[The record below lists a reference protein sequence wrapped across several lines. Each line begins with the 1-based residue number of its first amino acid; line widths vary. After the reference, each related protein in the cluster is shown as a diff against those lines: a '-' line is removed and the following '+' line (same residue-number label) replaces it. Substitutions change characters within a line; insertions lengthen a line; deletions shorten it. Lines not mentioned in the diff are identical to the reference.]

1 MILIDAHEDLAY
13 NILTFGRD
21 YTQSALVTRQLE
33 AGTETPLRNGD
44 SPFASSGQALL
55 GWPEYQKGKVAVVF
69 GTLFVS
75 PGHRQS
81 EPWET
86 QVYRDVAEANRLYRD
101 QVDAYYRLSGENP
114 DKFRLVLRRRDLEEV
129 LEAWENTADFETQTT
144 SEPEDAEN
152 EAAPKPGKPVGVVIL
167 MEGAEGV
174 RHPDELEEWWNLGV
188 RIIGPAW
195 AGTRFCGGTRQPGP
209 LTQEGYA
216 LLEGMAGLGFGLD
229 ISHMDEAAV
238 MQALDF
244 YPGTILASHANA
256 WALLRNDSNRH
267 LPDRVIRG
275 LVERD
280 GVVGIVPFN
289 VFLKNGWRSGD
300 PRSEVGLSQ
309 VVAQIDHVCQLAGSA
324 RHAALGTDFEGGF
337 GLESVPAEIDT
348 IADLRKLIPLLAE
361 KGYSDDDIRGI
372 LSGNWLRMLQRILL

>member
-1 MILIDAHEDLAY
+1 MIMIDAHEDLAY
-13 NILTFGRD
+13 NILTYGRD
-21 YTQSALVTRQLE
+21 YVHSALVTRKLE
-33 AGTETPLRNGD
+33 AGSETPLRNGD
-44 SPFASSGQALL
+44 SLL

-75 PGHRQS
+75 PGQRQS

-86 QVYRDVAEANRLYRD
+86 QVYHDIAEANRLYRG
-101 QVDAYYRLSGENP
+101 QVDAYHRLTGDHP
-114 DKFRLVLRRRDLEEV
+114 DKFRLVLRRSDLQEV
-129 LEAWENTADFETQTT
+129 LEAWEKAADNETQDA
-144 SEPEDAEN
+144 SAPDAGNKNEP
-152 EAAPKPGKPVGVVIL
+152 APKPGLPVGLVIL

-174 RHPDELEEWWNLGV
+174 RHPSELEEWWEMGV

-209 LTQEGYA
+209 LTPEGYA

-229 ISHMDEAAV
+229 LSHMDEAAV
-238 MQALDF
+238 MQALDV

-280 GVVGIVPFN
+280 GVMGIVPFN
-289 VFLKNGWRSGD
+289 VFLKDGWRNGD
-300 PRSEVGLSQ
+300 PRSEVSLAQ

-324 RHAALGTDFEGGF
+324 RHAALGSDFEGGF
-337 GLESVPAEIDT
+337 GLQSVPAEIDT
-348 IADLRKLIPLLAE
+348 ISDLRKLIPLLAE
-361 KGYSDDDIRGI
+361 KGYSDDDICGI
-372 LSGNWLRMLQRILL
+372 LSGNWLRMLQRILP